1 MTNASDNKH
10 KAKVNA
16 IARLLELIEGVNQD
30 LESSRSID
38 NTLLVKQYAHL
49 KKDYTKQLLEL
60 LEEFNL
66 RIHLDEAA

>member
-1 MTNASDNKH
+1 M
-10 KAKVNA
+10 
-16 IARLLELIEGVNQD
+16 IEGVNQD

-66 RIHLDEAA
+66 PIHLDEAA